1 MTEAAP
7 KRRLRCAIY
16 TRKSSEEGL
25 DMEFNSLDAQRESC
39 EAYIASQ
46 RAEGWACMR
55 EHYDDGG
62 FSGGTLDRPG
72 LKTLIE
78 DIEDGLVDVVV
89 VYKIDRLSRSL
100 MDFSRLVEVFDKH
113 GVTFISITQSF
124 NTTTSMGRLTLN
136 ILLSFAQFEREV
148 TGERIRD
155 KFAASR
161 AKGMWMGGFVPM
173 GYDVVSRKLVIN
185 EAEAATVRH
194 MFRRFVELGSATTLT
209 RELVANHVLNK
220 RGKPVDKGFLYK
232 LFRNRLYLGEAVHK
246 GTSYPGEHQSI
257 IDQPL
262 WDQVHAILQESPRQR
277 AANTRAQTPA
287 LLKGLMFTD
296 SGVAMTPTATK
307 KGSRHYRYYTSMD
320 AIRNRAG
327 EGTDGFVRL
336 NAGMVENT
344 VIQQIREL
352 LRTPEVVTRA
362 VASAKAKDPLAD
374 ESDVVTAL
382 ANFDNLWESL
392 FPSEQARIARILI
405 NRVTVSPQ
413 GLTVD
418 LRTEGLESIIRD
430 MLAPRQ
436 LQQAA

>member
-173 GYDVVSRKLVIN
+173 GYDVIDRKLVVN
-185 EAEAATVRH
+185 EAEAAIVRH
-194 MFRRFVELGSATTLT
+194 MFQRFVELGSATLLT
-209 RELVANHVLNK
+209 RELVAKGTLNK

-246 GTSYPGEHQSI
+246 GTSYPGEHHGI
-257 IDQPL
+257 ITLEL
-262 WDQVHAILQESPRQR
+262 WDQVQSILQESPRQR
-277 AANTRAQTPA
+277 AANTRTQTPA
-287 LLKGLMFTD
+287 LLKGLIFTAN
-296 SGVAMTPTATK
+296 GVAMTPTATK

-336 NAGMVENT
+336 NAGMVEGA
-344 VIQQIREL
+344 VIQHIREL
-352 LRTPEVVTRA
+352 LRSPEVMARA
-362 VASAKAKDPLAD
+362 VASAKAKDPEAD

-382 ANFDNLWESL
+382 ANFDKLWETL
-392 FPSEQARIARILI
+392 FPAEQARTARILI
-405 NRVTVSPQ
+405 NRVTVSQQ

-418 LRTEGLESIIRD
+418 LRTEGLGSVIRD

-436 LQQAA
+436 QNMAA